1 MDPVPLPWLQPTP
14 LRVPTAVGQGLDLDA
29 LTAGLKRLAADPEV
43 KALVAFG
50 SRARGKARADS
61 DLDLAVI
68 STAAQLEPQHKLEAW
83 SRYSQQLGPV
93 GVGVD
98 LIVSG
103 WHDAA
108 RMAQSR
114 WHVMGDVAREGQVLY
129 VAG

>member
-14 LRVPTAVGQGLDLDA
+14 LRVPPAVGVGLDLKA
-29 LTAGLKRLAADPEV
+29 LREGLERLAADPEV

-50 SRARGKARADS
+50 SRARGDGRPDS

-68 STAAQLEPQHKLEAW
+68 STSPKLEPARKLADW
-83 SRYSQQLGPV
+83 TRYSTSLGRV

-98 LIVSG
+98 LIVNG
-103 WHDAA
+103 WQDAA
-108 RMAQSR
+108 HLAQSR

-129 VAG
+129 VSG

>member
-1 MDPVPLPWLQPTP
+1 MDPVPLPWLQPMA
-14 LRVPTAVGQGLDLDA
+14 LQVPAALEQGLNRDA
-29 LTAGLKRLAADPEV
+29 LRAGLERLAADPDV

-50 SRARGKARADS
+50 SRARGEARSDS

-68 STAAQLEPQHKLEAW
+68 STLPQLDPERKLQAW
-83 SRYSQQLGPV
+83 YHYSNQLGRL
-93 GVGVD
+93 GIGVD

-103 WHDAA
+103 WQDAA

-114 WHVMGDVAREGQVLY
+114 WHVMGDVAREGKVLY

>member
-1 MDPVPLPWLQPTP
+1 MEQVVLPWLKPMALQ
-14 LRVPTAVGQGLDLDA
+14 VPHSIGAGLDQHA
-29 LTAGLKRLAADPEV
+29 LRESLQRLVGDPEV

-50 SRARGKARADS
+50 SRARGEARPDS

-68 STAAQLEPQHKLEAW
+68 SAAPQLQPQQKLQEW
-83 SRYSQQLGPV
+83 SRLRKQLDSV

-103 WHDAA
+103 WQDAA

-114 WHVMGDVAREGQVLY
+114 WHVMGDVAREGKVLY

>member
-1 MDPVPLPWLQPTP
+1 
-14 LRVPTAVGQGLDLDA
+14 VGLGLDLDT
-29 LTAGLKRLAADPEV
+29 LTAGLGRLAADPLV

-50 SRARGKARADS
+50 SRARGNSRPDS

-68 STAAQLEPQHKLEAW
+68 SALPQLEPQRKLQEW
-83 SRYSQQLGPV
+83 SRLRGQLASV

-103 WHDAA
+103 RQDAA

-129 VAG
+129 VAR

>member
-1 MDPVPLPWLQPTP
+1 MEPVPLPWLQPMP
-14 LRVPTAVGQGLDLDA
+14 LQVPAGVGAGLDLAA
-29 LTAGLKRLAADPEV
+29 LTAGLERLAADPEV

-50 SRARGKARADS
+50 LRARGEARPDS

-68 STAAQLEPQHKLEAW
+68 SALPQLEPQRKLQEW
-83 SRYSQQLGPV
+83 SRLHKQLTSV

-103 WHDAA
+103 WQDAA

>member
-1 MDPVPLPWLQPTP
+1 MELVVLPWLKPMALQ
-14 LRVPTAVGQGLDLDA
+14 VPHSIGAGLDQHA
-29 LTAGLKRLAADPEV
+29 LREGLQRLACDSEV

-50 SRARGKARADS
+50 SRARGEARPDS

-68 STAAQLEPQHKLEAW
+68 STAPQLQPQQKLQEW
-83 SRYSQQLGPV
+83 SRLRKQLDRV

-103 WHDAA
+103 WQDAA
-108 RMAQSR
+108 HMAQSR

>member
-1 MDPVPLPWLQPTP
+1 MDPVPLPWLQPMP
-14 LRVPTAVGQGLDLDA
+14 LCVPPAVAEGLDLAA
-29 LTAGLKRLAADPEV
+29 LRAGLERLAADPAV

-50 SRARGKARADS
+50 SRARGHARLDS

-68 STAAQLEPQHKLEAW
+68 SAMPQLEPQRKLQEW
-83 SRYSQQLGPV
+83 SRLRGQLASV

-103 WHDAA
+103 WQDAA

>member
-14 LRVPTAVGQGLDLDA
+14 LRVPPAMGLGLDLDA
-29 LTAGLKRLAADPEV
+29 LTAGLERLAAEPQV

-50 SRARGKARADS
+50 SRARGTARADS

-68 STAAQLEPQHKLEAW
+68 SAEPKLEPERKLEAW
-83 SRYSQQLGPV
+83 SRYSKQLGRV

-103 WHDAA
+103 WQDAA
-108 RMAQSR
+108 CMAQSR

-129 VAG
+129 VAS

>member
-14 LRVPTAVGQGLDLDA
+14 LRVPTAVGLGLDLDA
-29 LTAGLKRLAADPEV
+29 LTAGLHRLAADPEV

-50 SRARGKARADS
+50 SRARGNAKPDS

-68 STAAQLEPQHKLEAW
+68 STAPQLEPQRKLEEW
-83 SRYSQQLGPV
+83 SRLRGQLASV

-103 WHDAA
+103 WQDAA